1 MRRCPTL
8 SMKEF
13 LLDVRCAVVGW
24 WDGAGAG
31 ARHEVTLEDAGQTRG
46 LGWHSSVA
54 AGRERT

>member
-1 MRRCPTL
+1 M

-24 WDGAGAG
+24 WDGAGAGAG